1 MRGHVKVFFQKKFF
15 SFTWRRIHAGPR
27 ESFFQKKFFS
37 FTWRRIHARSHESF
51 FSKKNNFIFH
61 IGVHS

>member
-27 ESFFQKKFFS
+27 ESFF
-37 FTWRRIHARSHESF
+37 
-51 FSKKNNFIFH
+51 SKKIFFFH
-61 IGVHS
+61 VEAHPCGAT